1 MSLIVVFLSLL
12 IERIWRPVAHWR
24 DYRWLDTYGEWVAGV
39 VPRAQVNGWA
49 GLAALVIPVLVFVAL
64 LQLLFDDA
72 LFGLLELAFGVVVLL
87 YTLGPRDLDSD
98 VDEFVEAYEIG
109 DGSRARAAGRSL
121 LGDEPSE
128 EPELMLHEVTCAV
141 CYQAHVRVFAVVF
154 WYVVL
159 GPFGA
164 ALYRLAQQL
173 DEARIAS
180 GEEREA
186 LAASARLFHGV
197 LAWPSSRLLAAT
209 YTLTGSFEEAR
220 AGWRR
225 GSLEAVDLPD
235 SDRRVLMDTG
245 AGAVRLDETA
255 LEAGD
260 ASILRRVRGLVVRS
274 LVVWVVVIAL
284 LTLFGML

>member
-24 DYRWLDTYGEWVAGV
+24 DYRWLDAYAEWIAGV
-39 VPRAQVNGWA
+39 LPRAQVNGWV
-49 GLAALVIPVLVFVAL
+49 GLAVLVVPVLVFVAL
-64 LQLLFDDA
+64 LQALFDDA
-72 LFGLLELAFGVVVLL
+72 LFGLLELAFGIVVLL

-98 VDEFVEAYEIG
+98 IEEFVEAYEIG
-109 DGSRARAAGRSL
+109 DGPRARAAARVL
-121 LGDEPSE
+121 VGDEPSE
-128 EPELMLHEVTCAV
+128 ESEIMLREVTCAV
-141 CYQAHVRVFAVVF
+141 SYQAHVRVFAVVF

-173 DEARIAS
+173 DEARIAA
-180 GEEREA
+180 GEEREV

-197 LAWPSSRLLAAT
+197 LAWPPSRLLAAT

-220 AGWRR
+220 SGWRK

-245 AGAVRLDETA
+245 AGAVRLDDTVIEPA
-255 LEAGD
+255 D
-260 ASILRRVRGLVVRS
+260 ASLVRRVRGLVVRS
-274 LVVWVVVIAL
+274 LVVWVVAIAL
-284 LTLFGML
+284 LTLFGVL